1 MGQNSLFVNAILSGL
16 VTMEGVL
23 TCSASER
30 PPFLVAYLNFARLYH
45 LSALTPGYS
54 GLEQLLIGLIS
65 QTTGL
70 DGPPCFL
77 QWVFI
82 LQLTVAPSVSA
93 CAWFSSRSSQQLA
106 TPHLDFLQ
114 WTLLQ
119 EYFFRIFFY
128 IKNILQEYLL
138 VPVDAEDKWA
148 AFFPI
153 PCCHR
158 LVSRNSSAPVRP

>member
-30 PPFLVAYLNFARLYH
+30 PPFLVAYLNFARLYQ
-45 LSALTPGYS
+45 SFVSPDS
-54 GLEQLLIGLIS
+54 RLLWSRAAVDRAYI
-65 QTTGL
+65 
-70 DGPPCFL
+70 PNYCFL

-119 EYFFRIFFY
+119 EY
-128 IKNILQEYLL
+128 LL

-158 LVSRNSSAPVRP
+158 LVSRNTSAPVRSC